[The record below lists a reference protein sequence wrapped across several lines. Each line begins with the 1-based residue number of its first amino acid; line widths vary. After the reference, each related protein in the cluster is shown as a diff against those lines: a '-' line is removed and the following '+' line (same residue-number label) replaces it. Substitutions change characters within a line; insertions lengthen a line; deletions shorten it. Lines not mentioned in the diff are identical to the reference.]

1 MKPANAILTATVLL
15 CACGGA
21 SVVPEEARLDGAG
34 IVGMELA
41 LDQTIIADEDGDGTV
56 MVQVFAAGSP
66 DDATAPAR
74 IALVI
79 DTSGSMEGN
88 KIENAREAAHAFVD
102 RMNPEDELTLITY
115 GESAEPVLANHR
127 MNRSAR
133 RAEAHDAIDA
143 IEADGNTCTS
153 CGLQSA
159 YDHLLGGSHDGV
171 HRVILLSDG
180 HANRGIVEPAALAQ
194 MAQNAHHGLGIGTSA
209 IGLGRL
215 HNDVALAS
223 LAEAGAADYRFL
235 HSSDY
240 LAELLDEELISV
252 HATTVRGLEIM
263 LRPGDGVHFV
273 TSHNLGARYSGDNII
288 FDIGQLSAGET
299 LEYLIELQLPP
310 GDMGR
315 AVTATATFED
325 AIGRAYEV
333 REDARLER
341 STDSAAIEAS
351 INTKVVETRW
361 LLASALKIE
370 EAMNQIANGDRD
382 MGLQILAE
390 NADALRQVAPSAA
403 LDAEVDQME
412 QMIDTFSAAPEPA
425 AAGGASYEDQD
436 RGNVI
441 LYRAQ
446 SNERRRGR
454 PRGQVRNR
462 AEAYDMSEIE

>member
-1 MKPANAILTATVLL
+1 MKPANTILTATVFL

-21 SVVPEEARLDGAG
+21 NVVPDGPRIDGAD

-41 LDQTIIADEDGDGTV
+41 LDQRIIADEDRDGTV
-56 MVQVFAAGSP
+56 MIQVFAAGSP
-66 DDATAPAR
+66 EDATAPAR

-88 KIENAREAAHAFVD
+88 KIENAREAAHQFVD
-102 RMNPEDELTLITY
+102 RMNPQDELTLITF
-115 GESAEPVLANHR
+115 GDSAVPILSNHR
-127 MNRSAR
+127 MNRGSR
-133 RAEAHDAIDA
+133 RAEAHEAIEA

-159 YDHLLGGSHDGV
+159 YDHLLAGPHDGV

-180 HANRGIVEPAALAQ
+180 HANQGIVEPAALAQ

-240 LAELLDEELISV
+240 LAELLDEELTSI
-252 HATTVRGLEIM
+252 HATMVRSLEIT
-263 LRPGDGVHFV
+263 LRPGDGVNFV
-273 TSHNLGARYSGDNII
+273 ATHNLGARYSGDNII
-288 FDIGQLSAGET
+288 FDVGQLSAGET
-299 LEYLIELQLPP
+299 LEFLVELQLPP

-325 AIGRAYEV
+325 AIGRPYEV
-333 REDARLER
+333 SEDARLQR
-341 STDSAAIEAS
+341 STDVAAIEAS
-351 INTKVVETRW
+351 INTKVVETQW

-370 EAMNQIANGDRD
+370 EAMNQIANGQREV
-382 MGLQILAE
+382 GLQILAD
-390 NADALRQVAPSAA
+390 NADRLREIAPSAA

-425 AAGGASYEDQD
+425 AGGAAYEDED

-454 PRGQVRNR
+454 PRSEVRHR
-462 AEAYDMSEIE
+462 SEAYVMDEIE